1 VCVCSSLLFFFSTS
15 LDGGDTQKRGPEDSK
30 PKPGYTLLYGRPG
43 LPVVGGAT
51 LSGIHYRRSGCL
63 RYVLIRATDQ

>member
-1 VCVCSSLLFFFSTS
+1 VCSSLLFFFSTS

-30 PKPGYTLLYGRPG
+30 PKPGPLLYGRPG